1 MNWPTFLVFL
11 QDYNPYDIQICILN
25 QAQAFEFESKYNVH
39 SNFAQKMSLKF
50 VGILSCLCHSPLAK
64 SYSTK
69 KAKQC
74 KNSSYSNNLK
84 TISSAQFNAQI
95 LHSITNYLVHLFYR
109 KSKIHYKSFPIFS
122 SFVGTRDNVF
132 WDFFKQK
139 AKYHLAYSSDITRL
153 NELGQYVLTTKI
165 TQERYQMTF

>member
-74 KNSSYSNNLK
+74 KNYSCSNNLK
-84 TISSAQFNAQI
+84 TILSAQLDAQI
-95 LHSITNYLVHLFYR
+95 LHSITNYLPSPFVLQKKQDTLQIFSYFLIICGDPGQCILGFFQA
-109 KSKIHYKSFPIFS
+109 KSKISFSIF
-122 SFVGTRDNVF
+122 
-132 WDFFKQK
+132 
-139 AKYHLAYSSDITRL
+139 I
-153 NELGQYVLTTKI
+153 
-165 TQERYQMTF
+165 